1 MQIRPP
7 TPALSQVSETL
18 RDGLAQLRDAGQSF
32 DEFVSSEL
40 ERLDALRLGLEE
52 RDRALA
58 MREWEHTRDKE
69 SLDVQ
74 RQRLEQLRMAAEHS
88 ARQVQQEARRLR
100 ESDDAASGDSARRL
114 EHQPLQ
120 PGELSWARQRRRLVA
135 QLDTARQ
142 RIAQM
147 STLAIDLAKSNREL
161 AEAQKKIAKLQHRL
175 AQQKGHF
182 EPMMRQRLDLL
193 ESERENLLV
202 ELQRAQ
208 AELDRLRN
216 ERDTDWLAELARVRS
231 LFERKLAVITASGDG
246 DSSDGS
252 GVDSLDGLIEQ
263 LIDLQ
268 AELDCTAM
276 PSKEHGDRAQP
287 QLNGR
292 RPSSDESD

>member
-1 MQIRPP
+1 
-7 TPALSQVSETL
+7 LSQVSETL
-18 RDGLAQLRDAGQSF
+18 RDGCAHPRDAGQSF
-32 DEFVSSEL
+32 PDFVSSEL
-40 ERLDALRLGLEE
+40 ERLDDLRLEIEE
-52 RDRALA
+52 RERALA
-58 MREWEHTRDKE
+58 MREAELLHNEE
-69 SLDVQ
+69 SLDLQ
-74 RQRLEQLRMAAEHS
+74 RQRLEHLRMAAEHS

-100 ESDDAASGDSARRL
+100 ESDDAASGDSARSL

-142 RIAQM
+142 RVAQM

-182 EPMMRQRLDLL
+182 EPSMRQRLDLL
-193 ESERENLLV
+193 EAERENLLV
-202 ELQRAQ
+202 ELRRAQ
-208 AELDRLRN
+208 AEIDRLRN
-216 ERDTDWLAELARVRS
+216 ERDNDWLAELARVRS
-231 LFERKLAVITASGDG
+231 LFERKLTIITAGGDG
-246 DSSDGS
+246 ASTDSS

-276 PSKEHGDRAQP
+276 PSKERCDRPQR

-292 RPSSDESD
+292 CPSSDEND